1 MLANWMFFWPEDEA
15 GQNAGTNFKGKFK
28 PEVDPIIDDS
38 RASEDYWDTRKK
50 YLENYKEEPKIEE
63 SASPREEKI
72 DKLEPIRN
80 NYVNSKSDENLL
92 IKAFDSMQQLL
103 IKKEPV
109 VKIKH
114 DDIDI
119 SATPNKYSAR
129 AIMLLLL
136 DIF

>member
-1 MLANWMFFWPEDEA
+1 MTSIVYFNEGFQHEI
-15 GQNAGTNFKGKFK
+15 
-28 PEVDPIIDDS
+28 VDN
-38 RASEDYWDTRKK
+38 K
-50 YLENYKEEPKIEE
+50 YLMDIPTFLSLK
-63 SASPREEKI
+63 REEKI

-119 SATPNKYSAR
+119 SATSNKYSAR